1 VEFPSAGTVPPRIRQ
16 LTIPI
21 RKAEDNMAGN
31 PQNVALEPA
40 AQAFVEATSEPPFLY
55 DLGPEEGRKA
65 VDSVQDSPIFKPEV
79 DEEWI
84 TIQGGPTG
92 SVPVRIVKPRG
103 STGTLPVILYTHGA
117 GWVFGN
123 AHTHDRL
130 VRDLAVGSDAAVVF
144 PEYDRAPE
152 AKFPVPIEKCFT
164 AAKWIFTDGAE
175 PNHSLTSSGIS
186 RSAFPPSSGAHH
198 QRRGGRPP

>member
-1 VEFPSAGTVPPRIRQ
+1 
-16 LTIPI
+16 
-21 RKAEDNMAGN
+21 MAGN

-40 AQAFVEATSEPPFLY
+40 AQAFVDATSEPPFLY

-117 GWVFGN
+117 GWVSGN

-152 AKFPVPIEKCFT
+152 AK
-164 AAKWIFTDGAE
+164 WIFTDGAE
-175 PNHSLTSSGIS
+175 PNQSLTSSGIS
-186 RSAFPPSSGAHH
+186 RSAFRPSSGAHH
-198 QRRGGRPP
+198 QRRGGRPPGRG